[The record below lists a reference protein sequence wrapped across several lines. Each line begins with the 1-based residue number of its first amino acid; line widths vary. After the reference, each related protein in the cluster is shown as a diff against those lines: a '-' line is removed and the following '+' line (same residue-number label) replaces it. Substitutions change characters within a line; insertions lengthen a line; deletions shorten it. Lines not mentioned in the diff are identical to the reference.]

1 MTEDLRDP
9 RSVVAVP
16 WVAGKRLSPHRL
28 SQAGRRDADFCIK
41 HGFKVCR
48 IICLFLI
55 NLQFFSRSQ
64 ALPGNVILEALPQLS
79 SWQSHKDCVTRQSLV
94 TSWKKT
100 SFKISDKVIN

>member
-41 HGFKVCR
+41 HGIKAR
-48 IICLFLI
+48 RMICLCLLKPASVEF
-55 NLQFFSRSQ
+55 
-64 ALPGNVILEALPQLS
+64 AEDLPAAGRCKAAS
-79 SWQSHKDCVTRQSLV
+79 T
-94 TSWKKT
+94 
-100 SFKISDKVIN
+100 